1 MGITTNDFFENI
13 YSVIFS
19 PKAFFEREDI
29 KISTRLAV
37 STVIFIATISKLAM
51 GILNGE
57 IKSLLFIPSFIGTIL
72 STLLIW
78 FLTALFFE
86 YIAKIFDKGGN
97 LQKLLFFTAFV
108 PVPYILFAPLN
119 LLKNIGDIG
128 YIFAVNIEFLLYL
141 WIICLYALSLRATYN
156 LTLSRSF
163 MLILLPFI
171 ASFFAI
177 SWIIGFAQ
185 KMWYIFSI

>member
-19 PKAFFEREDI
+19 PKAFFERENI
-29 KISTRLAV
+29 QISTRLAV
-37 STVIFIATISKLAM
+37 CTVIFIATISKLAM
-51 GILNGE
+51 GILYGE
-57 IKSLLFIPSFIGTIL
+57 IRNILFIFSIFGTII
-72 STLLIW
+72 STLIIW

-86 YIAKIFDKGGN
+86 YIAKIFDKGGQ
-97 LQKLLFFTAFV
+97 LEKLLFFTAFV

-119 LLKNIGDIG
+119 LLKNSGDIG
-128 YIFAVNIEFLLYL
+128 YILGVNLEFLLYL
-141 WIICLYALSLRATYN
+141 WIICLYAFSLRATYN

-163 MLILLPFI
+163 MLIFLPFI

>member
-19 PKAFFEREDI
+19 PKAFFERENI
-29 KISTRLAV
+29 QISTRLAV
-37 STVIFIATISKLAM
+37 CTVIFIATISNLAM
-51 GILNGE
+51 GVLYGE
-57 IKSLLFIPSFIGTIL
+57 IRNIVFIFSIFGTII
-72 STLLIW
+72 STLIIW

-86 YIAKIFDKGGN
+86 YIAKIFDKGGQ
-97 LQKLLFFTAFV
+97 LEKLLFFTAFV

-119 LLKNIGDIG
+119 LLKNSGDIG
-128 YIFAVNIEFLLYL
+128 YILGVNLEFLLYL
-141 WIICLYALSLRATYN
+141 WIICLYAFSLRATYN

-163 MLILLPFI
+163 MLIFLPFI

>member
-19 PKAFFEREDI
+19 PKAFFERENI
-29 KISTRLAV
+29 QISTRLAV
-37 STVIFIATISKLAM
+37 CTVIFIATISKLAM
-51 GILNGE
+51 GILYGE
-57 IKSLLFIPSFIGTIL
+57 IRNIVFIFSIFGTII
-72 STLLIW
+72 STLIIW

-86 YIAKIFDKGGN
+86 YIAKIFDKGGQ
-97 LQKLLFFTAFV
+97 LEKLLFFTAFV

-119 LLKNIGDIG
+119 LLKNSGDIG
-128 YIFAVNIEFLLYL
+128 YILGVNLEFLLYL
-141 WIICLYALSLRATYN
+141 WIICLYAFSLRATYN

-163 MLILLPFI
+163 MLIFLPFI

>member
-29 KISTRLAV
+29 QTSSRLAV
-37 STVIFIATISKLAM
+37 STVVFIAIITKLAI
-51 GILNGE
+51 GIFNNE
-57 IKSLLFIPSFIGTIL
+57 IQNLLFILSIFGTII
-72 STLLIW
+72 STLIIW

-86 YIAKIFDKGGN
+86 YIAKIFDKGGR
-97 LQKLLFFTAFV
+97 LQKLLFYTAFV
-108 PVPYILFAPLN
+108 PIPYIFFAPLN
-119 LLKNIGDIG
+119 LLKETGDIG
-128 YIFAVNIEFLLYL
+128 YLLGVNLEFLLYL
-141 WIICLYALSLRATYN
+141 WIICLYAFALRATYK

-163 MLILLPFI
+163 MLIFLPFI

-177 SWIIGFAQ
+177 TWLIGFVQ